1 MHFLIL
7 AELQAADDPIKML
20 IKEIKY
26 MRISKRMIP
35 LFMAALLCFAV
46 PAGCSSSE
54 KNPAAE
60 PESKA
65 SVESKASDES
75 SAETTSAE
83 TPSSDDST
91 VSGEGEDISAE
102 SIVSGEESKGEESE
116 PEKNITSGIF
126 YQTFNDETNLSSHN
140 IYEAELCTYEDKM
153 YLRLYNGYYDSVGSE
168 DDLMPGPSTD
178 IMGVSMEYSVPVSEA
193 QGETIVFSGE
203 SDKINL
209 KYTAPDTIELLI
221 IDDYNDENENRNG
234 TYVFKKP
241 DASRLETPA
250 AKHDPKSPEGKMDAG
265 LAESA
270 RRTLNLSSDA
280 ELKAED
286 CEKITSLIAY
296 SERESIINLD
306 GIEYFKNLKE
316 FGLSNSYVS
325 DISALTVLNELESLQ
340 LSDNRI
346 QVIPDLSACKKL
358 KKIEISGEDITDIAP
373 LAKIE
378 KLEYLYM
385 LDNRV
390 KSIAPLKDNHSIT
403 YLYIDGTCI
412 NDWETISDN
421 KTLKKALVSDY
432 DSWLAIEEKAKEI
445 LDEIITDNMTD
456 LEKQVRIAE
465 YVQDFMEYSEEPDES
480 DGKTYPIIYH
490 GIIKNDGVCN
500 NYARTANYLM
510 NNAGLE
516 VRICEGSGHMW
527 NMIRL
532 DGKWYEFDCT
542 WNDNETLADWKWFN
556 KSRNFVGQNKLHG
569 MSNEI
574 GTPYAAYDMP
584 FMEYLRYA

>member
-1 MHFLIL
+1 
-7 AELQAADDPIKML
+7 
-20 IKEIKY
+20 
-26 MRISKRMIP
+26 MRISKRIIP
-35 LFMAALLCFAV
+35 LFMAAFLCFAV
-46 PAGCSSSE
+46 PVGCSSSE
-54 KNPAAE
+54 KTPAAD
-60 PESKA
+60 PASKA
-65 SVESKASDES
+65 SVESKTSDENS
-75 SAETTSAE
+75 TEIPSAEA
-83 TPSSDDST
+83 PSSVDST
-91 VSGEGEDISAE
+91 VSGKGEERSDD
-102 SIVSGEESKGEESE
+102 SIVSGKESKTEESE

-126 YQTFNDETNLSSHN
+126 YQYFADEMNEYSH
-140 IYEAELCTYEDKM
+140 YVHEAELCTHEDKM
-153 YLRLYNGYYDSVGSE
+153 YLRLYDCYYDTVGRE

-178 IMGVSMEYSVPVSEA
+178 VISVSMEYSVPVSEA

-203 SDKINL
+203 SDKISL

-221 IDDYNDENENRNG
+221 INDYDDNDDARNG

-241 DASRLETPA
+241 DASRLDTPA
-250 AKHDPKSPEGKMDAG
+250 VNHDQKSPNGKMDAG

-270 RRTLNLSSDA
+270 RRMLELSPDA
-280 ELKAED
+280 ELKAQD
-286 CEKITSLIAY
+286 CEKLTSLIAY
-296 SERESIINLD
+296 SEREAIVNLD

-325 DISALTVLNELESLQ
+325 DVSALTGLNKLESLQ

-346 QVIPDLSACKKL
+346 KVIPDLSACKKL
-358 KKIEISGEDITDIAP
+358 KKIEITGEDITDIAP

-378 KLEYLYM
+378 NLEYLYM

-403 YLYIDGTCI
+403 FFYIDGTCI

-421 KTLKKALVSDY
+421 ETLKKALVSDY

-445 LDEIITDNMTD
+445 LDEIITDDMTD
-456 LEKQVRIAE
+456 LEKQIRIAE
-465 YVQDFMEYSEEPDES
+465 YIQDFIEYSEEPDED

-542 WNDNETLADWKWFN
+542 WNDNEIITDWKWFN
-556 KSRNFVGQNKLHG
+556 KSRTFLDQNKLHG
-569 MSNEI
+569 LSNEI

-584 FMEYLRYA
+584 FMEYCRYA

>member
-1 MHFLIL
+1 
-7 AELQAADDPIKML
+7 
-20 IKEIKY
+20 
-26 MRISKRMIP
+26 MRVSKRIIP
-35 LFMAALLCFAV
+35 MFMAALLCFAV
-46 PAGCSSSE
+46 SVGCSSAGKTPS
-54 KNPAAE
+54 ADI
-60 PESKA
+60 ESKS
-65 SVESKASDES
+65 SVESKAPDES
-75 SAETTSAE
+75 SAEITSSE
-83 TPSSDDST
+83 TPSSDDSV
-91 VSGEGEDISAE
+91 VSE
-102 SIVSGEESKGEESE
+102 EESKTEESKTEESE

-126 YQTFNDETNLSSHN
+126 YQYFADEMNEYSH
-140 IYEAELCTYEDKM
+140 YVHEAELCTYEDKM
-153 YLRLYNGYYDSVGSE
+153 YLRLYDCYYDTVGRE

-178 IMGVSMEYSVPVSEA
+178 VISVSMEYSVPVSEA

-203 SDKINL
+203 SDKISL

-221 IDDYNDENENRNG
+221 INDYDDNDDARNG

-241 DASRLETPA
+241 DASRLDTPA
-250 AKHDPKSPEGKMDAG
+250 VNHDPKSPDGKMDAG

-270 RRTLNLSSDA
+270 RRMLELSPDA
-280 ELKAED
+280 ELKVQD
-286 CEKITSLIAY
+286 CEKLTSLIAY
-296 SERESIINLD
+296 SEKEAIVNLD

-325 DISALTVLNELESLQ
+325 DVSALTGLNKLESLQ

-346 QVIPDLSACKKL
+346 KVIPDLSACKKL
-358 KKIEISGEDITDIAP
+358 KKIEITGEDITDIAP

-378 KLEYLYM
+378 NLEYLYM

-403 YLYIDGTCI
+403 FFYIDGTCI

-421 KTLKKALVSDY
+421 ETLKKALVSDY

-445 LDEIITDNMTD
+445 LDEIITDDMTD
-456 LEKQVRIAE
+456 LEKQIRIAE
-465 YVQDFMEYSEEPDES
+465 YIQDFIEYSEEPDED

-542 WNDNETLADWKWFN
+542 WNDNEIITDWKWFN
-556 KSRNFVGQNKLHG
+556 KSRTFLDQNKLHG
-569 MSNEI
+569 LSNEI

-584 FMEYLRYA
+584 FMEYCRYA